1 MIYYLSTKILIF
13 SKTVYE
19 KLFKIH
25 ITLILS
31 ILSVYFCRL
40 LSHVATATLLHR

>member
-19 KLFKIH
+19 NAQNLYLFVIFA
-25 ITLILS
+25 LWEYQNFS
-31 ILSVYFCRL
+31 AR
-40 LSHVATATLLHR
+40 